1 MGAIHIDK
9 ATEDDLSSLGST
21 GDAMD
26 LETEMKLL
34 NEADKARKEGMSNTS
49 KEALDRKS
57 LSRKRYRG
65 TVRYLEK
72 MSKKNDDELS
82 EKERKYIEINKK
94 AVARF
99 EQQASSRP
107 LETIKEEAAA
117 NEAATP
123 SKIKRKR
130 LQRSNAT
137 RPLPSPIQPAVQTP
151 TTGKSAKRVRSAEEE
166 ANAAKKAKPSTS
178 FESPQECQI
187 AIIDRS
193 DPDGRMTAERWL
205 MVESRI
211 LVAIAGGPEDGSDDG
226 VEFDGAVWQKGVK
239 VVGCSNRKS
248 HDFLVQVVGNCGE
261 LWPGA
266 KLEVIPRSV
275 LPLRQL
281 TSLWIP
287 PPIPGEEDTILK
299 IIERQN
305 KGLKARGWKVISS
318 APSKSGNGKDFG
330 IAVDAES
337 LEKLKE
343 TSGSIKF
350 GLGALKMRLP
360 NVKDK
365 DKGTNPEAASGAN

>member
-1 MGAIHIDK
+1 MGAIHTDK

-26 LETEMKLL
+26 LKTEMKLL
-34 NEADKARKEGMSNTS
+34 NEADKVRKEGMSNTS

-57 LSRKRYRG
+57 MPTKRYRG
-65 TVRYLEK
+65 AVKYLEK

-82 EKERKYIEINKK
+82 EKGRKYIDINKK
-94 AVARF
+94 VVARF
-99 EQQASSRP
+99 EQQKSSRP

-137 RPLPSPIQPAVQTP
+137 RPLPSPVQRAVQTP
-151 TTGKSAKRVRSAEEE
+151 TTGKSAKRVRSTEEE

-178 FESPQECQI
+178 FESPQESQI

-193 DPDGRMTAERWL
+193 DPEGKMTAERWL

-211 LVAIAGGPEDGSDDG
+211 LVAIAEGPEDGSDDG
-226 VEFDGAVWQKGVK
+226 VEFDGGVK
-239 VVGCSNRKS
+239 VVGCSNRKP

-266 KLEVIPRSV
+266 KLEVIPRSE

-287 PPIPGEEDTILK
+287 RPIPGEEDTILK
-299 IIERQN
+299 IIGRQN
-305 KGLKARGWKVISS
+305 KGLKARGWKVISP
-318 APSKSGNGKDFG
+318 APSKSGNGKDFV
-330 IAVDAES
+330 IAVDAKS

-343 TSGSIKF
+343 TSGNIKF

>member
-1 MGAIHIDK
+1 MAVGSIRNATGETEPTPLDGNVSPRSISSRMGAIHIDK

-65 TVRYLEK
+65 AVRYLEK

-99 EQQASSRP
+99 EQQESSRP

-137 RPLPSPIQPAVQTP
+137 RPLPFPIQPAVQTP
-151 TTGKSAKRVRSAEEE
+151 TTGKSAKR
-166 ANAAKKAKPSTS
+166 
-178 FESPQECQI
+178 
-187 AIIDRS
+187 
-193 DPDGRMTAERWL
+193 L

-211 LVAIAGGPEDGSDDG
+211 LVAIAEGPEDGSDDG
-226 VEFDGAVWQKGVK
+226 VEFDGAGWQKGVK
-239 VVGCSNRKS
+239 VVDCSNRKS

-266 KLEVIPRSV
+266 KLEVIPRSE

-287 PPIPGEEDTILK
+287 PPIPGEEDTILN

-318 APSKSGNGKDFG
+318 APSKSGNGKDFV

-365 DKGTNPEAASGAN
+365 NKGTNPEAASGAN

>member
-57 LSRKRYRG
+57 MSRKRYRG
-65 TVRYLEK
+65 AEIHRHQQEGGGKVRATGKLEATRNDQGGGC
-72 MSKKNDDELS
+72 SK
-82 EKERKYIEINKK
+82 R
-94 AVARF
+94 
-99 EQQASSRP
+99 SSDP
-107 LETIKEEAAA
+107 
-117 NEAATP
+117 P
-123 SKIKRKR
+123 KIKRKR

-137 RPLPSPIQPAVQTP
+137 GPLPSPVQLAVQTP

-211 LVAIAGGPEDGSDDG
+211 LVAITEGPEDGSDDG
-226 VEFDGAVWQKGVK
+226 VEFDGAGWQKGVK

-266 KLEVIPRSV
+266 KFEVIPRSE

-305 KGLKARGWKVISS
+305 KGLKARGW
-318 APSKSGNGKDFG
+318 
-330 IAVDAES
+330 
-337 LEKLKE
+337 
-343 TSGSIKF
+343 
-350 GLGALKMRLP
+350 
-360 NVKDK
+360 
-365 DKGTNPEAASGAN
+365 

>member
-9 ATEDDLSSLGST
+9 ATEDDLSSFGST

-34 NEADKARKEGMSNTS
+34 NEADKPRKEGMSNTS
-49 KEALDRKS
+49 KEALDRK
-57 LSRKRYRG
+57 LMSRKRYRG
-65 TVRYLEK
+65 AVRYLEK

-82 EKERKYIEINKK
+82 EKERKYIDINKK
-94 AVARF
+94 VVARF
-99 EQQASSRP
+99 EQQESSRP

-137 RPLPSPIQPAVQTP
+137 RPLLFPVQPAVQTP
-151 TTGKSAKRVRSAEEE
+151 TTGRSAKRVRSAEEE
-166 ANAAKKAKPSTS
+166 ANAAKKAKVSTS

-211 LVAIAGGPEDGSDDG
+211 LVAIAEGPEDGSDDG
-226 VEFDGAVWQKGVK
+226 VEFDEAVA
-239 VVGCSNRKS
+239 
-248 HDFLVQVVGNCGE
+248 NCGE

-266 KLEVIPRSV
+266 KLEVIPRSE

-281 TSLWIP
+281 TSLWTP
-287 PPIPGEEDTILK
+287 LPIPGEEDTILK
-299 IIERQN
+299 IIERRN
-305 KGLKARGWKVISS
+305 KGLE
-318 APSKSGNGKDFG
+318 APG
-330 IAVDAES
+330 
-337 LEKLKE
+337 
-343 TSGSIKF
+343 
-350 GLGALKMRLP
+350 
-360 NVKDK
+360 
-365 DKGTNPEAASGAN
+365 